1 MPKGNKCVSL
11 HIENGSVVQLDRI
24 ADSGSV
30 GWGFESL
37 RSHTGPLRREG
48 FFMRRLRAQDSGCF
62 ARSCFN
68 SCRALLACNSLIPS
82 DLPGL
87 VLRHSYLGAH
97 IETRLFV

>member
-37 RSHTGPLRREG
+37 RSHKKTRFKPYK
-48 FFMRRLRAQDSGCF
+48 
-62 ARSCFN
+62 
-68 SCRALLACNSLIPS
+68 
-82 DLPGL
+82 PGL
-87 VLRHSYLGAH
+87 L
-97 IETRLFV
+97 I